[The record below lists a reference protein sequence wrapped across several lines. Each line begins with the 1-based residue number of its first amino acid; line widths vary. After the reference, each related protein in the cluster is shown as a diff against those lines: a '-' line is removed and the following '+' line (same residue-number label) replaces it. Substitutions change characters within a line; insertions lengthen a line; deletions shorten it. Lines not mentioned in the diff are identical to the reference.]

1 MRTKKEFN
9 VDFDDANIDGTK
21 FEANANK
28 YKFLWKP
35 ITFHKKNTIFIHVP
49 ELKNIKDLD
58 KLINLILNIKITTC
72 IYCSG
77 DFL

>member
-1 MRTKKEFN
+1 MQTKKEFN

-49 ELKNIKDLD
+49 ELRNIKDLD
-58 KLINLILNIKITTC
+58 KLINLISNINITTC
-72 IYCSG
+72 I
-77 DFL
+77 